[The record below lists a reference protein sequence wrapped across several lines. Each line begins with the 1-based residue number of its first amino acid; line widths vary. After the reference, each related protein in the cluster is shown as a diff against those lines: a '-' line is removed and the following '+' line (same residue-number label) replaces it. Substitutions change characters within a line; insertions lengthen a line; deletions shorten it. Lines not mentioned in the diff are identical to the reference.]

1 MSTETAPIETAEWQG
16 FVRHDVQG
24 KAGRLSVRVGGPG
37 RGAPVLLCHSILT
50 SSAIW
55 HRQAI
60 ALAARGYRVLA
71 LDSRGHGQSE
81 APHGPYAMDD
91 LVEDA
96 VRVLDHFRIAGTHVI
111 GVSQGGMA
119 AFGLGVRH
127 PDRILSLCVIAARAD
142 APPPFAA
149 AWDDRI
155 ALVREQGI
163 APLAVPTA
171 ERWFGR
177 AFLETHPAITATL
190 LDCVNETDPNGFIGC
205 ARAIQGLAYLD
216 GVTKLQVQLTLIVGA
231 MDQLLVQPMTDLA
244 TTLNCRLAFI
254 PDAGHLPQVDH
265 PDEVD
270 AEIDRHLREV
280 ARSASVRPAV

>member
-1 MSTETAPIETAEWQG
+1 MSTEPAPIVTAAWHG
-16 FVRHDVQG
+16 FVRQDVLG
-24 KAGRLSVRVGGPG
+24 KAGRLSLRIGGPEQG
-37 RGAPVLLCHSILT
+37 KPVLLCHSILT

-60 ALAARGYRVLA
+60 ALAARGHRVLA

-81 APHGPYAMDD
+81 APRGPYSMDD
-91 LVEDA
+91 LVADA
-96 VRVLDHFRIAGTHVI
+96 VAVLDHFSIAKAHVI
-111 GVSQGGMA
+111 GVSQGGMT

-127 PDRILSLCVIAARAD
+127 PDRVLSLCVLAARAD

-155 ALVREQGI
+155 ALVRERGI
-163 APLAVPTA
+163 APLAAPTA
-171 ERWFGR
+171 ERWFGQP
-177 AFLETHPAITATL
+177 FLEAHPAIATAL
-190 LDCVNETDPNGFIGC
+190 LDCINETDPEGFIGC

-216 GVTKLQVQLTLIVGA
+216 GVKQLKVPLTMIVGA
-231 MDQLLVQPMTDLA
+231 LDTLLVQPMRDLA
-244 TTLNCRLAFI
+244 TMLGCPLVTI

-270 AEIDRHLREV
+270 AAINQHLR
-280 ARSASVRPAV
+280 AFA

>member
-1 MSTETAPIETAEWQG
+1 MSTEPAPIVTGPWHG
-16 FVRHDVQG
+16 FVRHDVPG
-24 KAGRLSVRVGGPG
+24 KGGRLSVRLGGPE
-37 RGAPVLLCHSILT
+37 RGTPVLLCHSILT
-50 SSAIW
+50 GSAIW

-60 ALAARGYRVLA
+60 ALAARGHRVLA

-81 APHGPYAMDD
+81 APRGSYTMDD
-91 LVEDA
+91 LVADA
-96 VRVLDHFRIAGTHVI
+96 VAVLDHFGLAKARVI
-111 GVSQGGMA
+111 GVSQGGMT

-127 PDRILSLCVIAARAD
+127 PDRLLSLCVIAARAD

-155 ALVREQGI
+155 TLVREQSI
-163 APLAVPTA
+163 APLAAPTA

-177 AFLETHPAITATL
+177 DFLAANPAIATAL
-190 LDCVNETDPNGFIGC
+190 LDCINETDPEGFIGC

-216 GVTKLQVQLTLIVGA
+216 GVKTLQVPLTLIVGA
-231 MDQLLVQPMTDLA
+231 RDTLLVQPMRELA
-244 TTLNCRLAFI
+244 TMLGCHLVII

-270 AEIDRHLREV
+270 AVIDRHLR
-280 ARSASVRPAV
+280 AFA

>member
-1 MSTETAPIETAEWQG
+1 MSTEPVPIVTTEWQG
-16 FVRHDVQG
+16 IARHDVQG

-60 ALAARGYRVLA
+60 ALAGRGHRVLA

-81 APHGPYAMDD
+81 APRGPYTMDD
-91 LVEDA
+91 LVADA
-96 VRVLDHFRIAGTHVI
+96 IAVLDHFSIRQAHVI
-111 GVSQGGMA
+111 GVSQGGMT
-119 AFGLGVRH
+119 AFGLGVHH
-127 PDRILSLCVIAARAD
+127 PDRLLSLCVMAARAD

-163 APLAVPTA
+163 APLATPTA

-177 AFLETHPAITATL
+177 AFLDTHPVITAAL
-190 LDCVNETDPNGFIGC
+190 LDCINEANPEGFIGC
-205 ARAIQGLAYLD
+205 ARAIQSLAYLD
-216 GVTKLQVQLTLIVGA
+216 GVRHLRVPLTMIVGA
-231 MDQLLVQPMTDLA
+231 NDQLLVQPMTELA
-244 TTLNCRLAFI
+244 AMLGCRLAI
-254 PDAGHLPQVDH
+254 IADAGHLPQLDQ

-270 AEIDRHLREV
+270 AVIQRHLHQV
-280 ARSASVRPAV
+280 ARSG

>member
-1 MSTETAPIETAEWQG
+1 MSTEVAPIVTAAWQG

-24 KAGRLSVRVGGPG
+24 KAGRLSVRAGGPE

-55 HRQAI
+55 HRQAV
-60 ALAARGYRVLA
+60 ALAGRGHHVLA
-71 LDSRGHGQSE
+71 LDSRGHGRSE
-81 APHGPYAMDD
+81 APRGPYAMDD
-91 LVEDA
+91 LVADA
-96 VRVLDHFRIAGTHVI
+96 VAVLDHFHLARAHAI
-111 GVSQGGMA
+111 GVSQGGMT

-127 PDRILSLCVIAARAD
+127 PDRLLSLCVIAARAD

-155 ALVREQGI
+155 ALVQAQGI
-163 APLAVPTA
+163 APLAQPTA

-177 AFLETHPAITATL
+177 AFLAAHPAIATTL
-190 LDCVNETDPNGFIGC
+190 LDCINETNPEGFIGC
-205 ARAIQGLAYLD
+205 ARAIQSLAYLD
-216 GVTKLQVQLTLIVGA
+216 GIKTLQLPLTMIVGA
-231 MDQLLVQPMTDLA
+231 NDQLLVQPMTELS
-244 TTLNCRLAFI
+244 TMLGCRLAII

-270 AEIDRHLREV
+270 AAIERHLR
-280 ARSASVRPAV
+280 